1 MAILASSAVRSP
13 IIRLNFLRTYLTMA
27 SLKLAPAM
35 LQELATAM
43 PFKEMT
49 AMSVAPSP
57 MSTIMVPWGTAMST
71 PAPMA
76 AATGSSMRQTFR
88 TPAAVMASTTARFS
102 TSVTLQGTLTTTR
115 GMNTRLELICFK

>member
-1 MAILASSAVRSP
+1 
-13 IIRLNFLRTYLTMA
+13 
-27 SLKLAPAM
+27 M

-49 AMSVAPSP
+49 AISVAPSP